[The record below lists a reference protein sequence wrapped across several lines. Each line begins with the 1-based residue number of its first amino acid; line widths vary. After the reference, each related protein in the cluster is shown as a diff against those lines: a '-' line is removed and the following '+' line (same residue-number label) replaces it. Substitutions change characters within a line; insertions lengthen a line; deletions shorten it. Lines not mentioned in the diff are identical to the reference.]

1 MTRRSTRTSRRGRGA
16 FTLVEVLV
24 ASVVAVAVAGAAAAV
39 LWQGMRANA
48 AVASNRAAEDG
59 LARLA
64 LAEALRADVASA
76 APLPKRFF
84 SMYSFAAST
93 LFLNSA
99 P

>member
-24 ASVVAVAVAGAAAAV
+24 ASAVAVAVAGAAAAV

-59 LARLA
+59 L
-64 LAEALRADVASA
+64 
-76 APLPKRFF
+76 
-84 SMYSFAAST
+84 
-93 LFLNSA
+93 
-99 P
+99 